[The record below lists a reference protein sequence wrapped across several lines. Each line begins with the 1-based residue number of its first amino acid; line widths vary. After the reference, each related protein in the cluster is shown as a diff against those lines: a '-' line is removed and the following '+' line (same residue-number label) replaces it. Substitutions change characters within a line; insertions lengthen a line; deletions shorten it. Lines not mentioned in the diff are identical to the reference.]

1 MSKKKKKGKSK
12 GASESVGPSTSV
24 GASKDNSK
32 GNKLPI
38 IIGVVV
44 ALMVGGYF
52 VTQSASKGSDQAGYS
67 EPGAGAIVPVTAG
80 LIETRPIM
88 APNRF
93 RGRVSAVYRWAAEIP
108 EVFDSLYCYCR
119 CKENPRF
126 KHKTLLTC
134 YTDTHAAKC
143 GICLKEGQMAWEL
156 TKRGMSPTEIRG
168 EVDKYYA
175 RLSRSRV
182 F

>member
-1 MSKKKKKGKSK
+1 MAKKKGKIK
-12 GASESVGPSTSV
+12 NKESESTSK
-24 GASKDNSK
+24 S
-32 GNKLPI
+32 NKLPLI
-38 IIGVVV
+38 AAVVIALV
-44 ALMVGGYF
+44 AGGYF
-52 VTQSASKGSDQAGYS
+52 VTQSANGPSGADLQAGG
-67 EPGAGAIVPVTAG
+67 GAMSTVPITAG

-93 RGRVSAVYRWAAEIP
+93 RGRVSAVYKWAAEIP
-108 EVFDSLYCYCR
+108 EVFDSLYCYCK

-156 TKRGMSPTEIRG
+156 TQKGMEPKAIRG
-168 EVDKYYA
+168 EIDKYYA
-175 RLSRSRV
+175 KLRRSRV

>member
-1 MSKKKKKGKSK
+1 MAKKKSKSK
-12 GASESVGPSTSV
+12 NKNTTTATTKS
-24 GASKDNSK
+24 
-32 GNKLPI
+32 NKLPVI
-38 IIGVVV
+38 AAVVI
-44 ALMVGGYF
+44 ALMTGGYLI
-52 VTQSASKGSDQAGYS
+52 TQSAGMKSGTVSTEAGYGGS
-67 EPGAGAIVPVTAG
+67 TVPITAG
-80 LIETRPIM
+80 LIETKPTM

-93 RGRVSAVYRWAAEIP
+93 KGAVSTVYKWAAEIP
-108 EVFDSLYCYCR
+108 EVFDKMYCYCR

-156 TKRGMSPTEIRG
+156 TKRGMQPKEIRG
-168 EVDKYYA
+168 EIDKYYA
-175 RLSRSRV
+175 KLQRSR